1 MSDPTPAAASPGF
14 TIDVLLSEDDWAEHL
29 RDETLAGLR
38 EDPPSTPPV
47 WFYDA
52 AGSEL
57 FDKITLLDEYY
68 PTRAERAI
76 LAAHADE
83 IAALGSANS
92 LIELGAGSADK
103 TRLLLQGL
111 AAGGP
116 LQRYVPV
123 DCSQPA
129 LVDAGA
135 RVTREFPGLPVEAIV
150 ADFNAHLP
158 HFPRGDRRMIAFLG
172 STIGNFTPSAR
183 ASFLQDVAMHLAPA
197 DTLLLG
203 TDLVK
208 SPERLVAAYNDA
220 AGVTA
225 DFNRNSM
232 AVMNRQLGADFEIDQ
247 FRHDAVWN
255 AEDSRIEMRLVAD
268 SDQRVVFDGLG
279 GHAIEVLA
287 DGWIRTEISVKFTQ
301 GQVATELSEVGLDV
315 VGQWTDP
322 DGDFLLTLAAK
333 PS

>member
-1 MSDPTPAAASPGF
+1 MSDSPAAAPPPGF
-14 TIDVLLSEDDWAEHL
+14 TLEVLLSEDDWAEHL

-76 LAAHADE
+76 LAANSDE
-83 IAALGSANS
+83 IAAFSGANS

-111 AAGGP
+111 ADTGT

-123 DCSQPA
+123 DCSEPA
-129 LVDAGA
+129 LVDAGI
-135 RVTREFPGLPVEAIV
+135 RVNGEFPGLPVEAIV

-172 STIGNFTPSAR
+172 STIGNFVPPAR
-183 ASFLQDVAMHLAPA
+183 AAFLNDVAEHLATG

-232 AVMNRQLGADFEIDQ
+232 AVMNRQLGADFDIDQ

-255 AEDSRIEMRLVAD
+255 EPESRIEMRLVAD
-268 SDQRVVFDGLG
+268 SDQRVVFEGLG

-287 DGWIRTEISVKFTQ
+287 DAWIRTEISVKFTKP
-301 GQVATELSEVGLDV
+301 QVAAELSEAGLDV
-315 VGQWTDP
+315 AGQWTDP
-322 DGDFLLTLAAK
+322 DGDFLLTLASK
-333 PS
+333 PK